1 MMYRDFWRKLTAIY
15 DEQEA
20 RAIASLVYEERFGLN
35 RTDICM
41 GEDARMSEE
50 QNGEAERILGRLL
63 RNEPVQYVLGYA
75 YFGESRY
82 VVKPGVLIPR
92 PETAALVAWMVADM
106 TDEKRLLDC
115 CCGSGCVALEM
126 KGAFPAM
133 QVSAYDISDVAIE
146 VSRENARLLGRDI
159 NVFAMDA
166 LNPAPATEKYDVIV
180 SNPPYVCDHERA
192 GMRRNVL
199 DYEPPTALFV
209 PDEDPIKF
217 YTAIARYATQA
228 LTDGGRLYFEIN
240 PLFVDDMK
248 VMLSGLGFV
257 DVTVNTDCGYADRLM
272 RAAIKR

>member
-15 DEQEA
+15 DEREA

-41 GEDARMSEE
+41 GEDARMSDE

-146 VSRENARLLGRDI
+146 VSQENARQLGRDI

>member
-1 MMYRDFWRKLTAIY
+1 MMYRDFWRKLTVIY
-15 DEQEA
+15 DEREA

-257 DVTVNTDCGYADRLM
+257 DVTVNTDCGYKDRLM

>member
-257 DVTVNTDCGYADRLM
+257 DVTVNTDCGYKDRLM

>member
-15 DEQEA
+15 DEREA
-20 RAIASLVYEERFGLN
+20 RAIASLVYEEWFGQN

-41 GEDARMSEE
+41 GEDARMSDE
-50 QNGEAERILGRLL
+50 QNGEAEKILGRLL

-126 KGAFPAM
+126 KGAFPEM

-248 VMLSGLGFV
+248 AMLSGFGFV
-257 DVTVNTDCGYADRLM
+257 DVTVNTDCGYENRLM

>member
-1 MMYRDFWRKLTAIY
+1 MMYRDFWRNLTAIY
-15 DEQEA
+15 DEREA
-20 RAIASLVYEERFGLN
+20 RAIASLVYEELFGLN

-63 RNEPVQYVLGYA
+63 LNEPVQYVLGYA

-106 TDEKRLLDC
+106 ADEKRLLDC
-115 CCGSGCVALEM
+115 CCGSGCIALEM

-228 LTDGGRLYFEIN
+228 LTDGGRLYFVIN

-257 DVTVNTDCGYADRLM
+257 DVTVNIDCGYENRLM

>member
-1 MMYRDFWRKLTAIY
+1 
-15 DEQEA
+15 
-20 RAIASLVYEERFGLN
+20 
-35 RTDICM
+35 M

-63 RNEPVQYVLGYA
+63 LNEPVQYVLGYA

-106 TDEKRLLDC
+106 ADEKRLLDC
-115 CCGSGCVALEM
+115 CCGSGCIALEM

-209 PDEDPIKF
+209 PDEDPINS
-217 YTAIARYATQA
+217 IQ
-228 LTDGGRLYFEIN
+228 
-240 PLFVDDMK
+240 PSPDMQPK
-248 VMLSGLGFV
+248 P
-257 DVTVNTDCGYADRLM
+257 
-272 RAAIKR
+272 

>member
-50 QNGEAERILGRLL
+50 QNGETERILGRLL

-115 CCGSGCVALEM
+115 CCGSGCIALEM

>member
-15 DEQEA
+15 DEREA

-41 GEDARMSEE
+41 GEDERMSEE

-115 CCGSGCVALEM
+115 CCGSGCIALEM

-180 SNPPYVCDHERA
+180 SNPPYVCGHERG

-257 DVTVNTDCGYADRLM
+257 DVTVNTDCGYKDRLM

>member
-15 DEQEA
+15 DEREA

-41 GEDARMSEE
+41 GEDARMSDE

-146 VSRENARLLGRDI
+146 VSQENARQLGRDI

-199 DYEPPTALFV
+199 DYEPPMALFV

>member
-63 RNEPVQYVLGYA
+63 LNEPVQYVLGYA

-106 TDEKRLLDC
+106 ADEKRLLDC
-115 CCGSGCVALEM
+115 CCGSGCIALEM

-199 DYEPPTALFV
+199 DYEPLTALFV

-257 DVTVNTDCGYADRLM
+257 DVTVNTDCGYENRLM